1 MENKKDKKIQK
12 ILMKE
17 MILLPER
24 SALYMYSF
32 VKNYSEA
39 ASSKE

>member
-1 MENKKDKKIQK
+1 MENKKNERLLK
-12 ILMKE
+12 ILIKE
-17 MILLPER
+17 IINLPEK